1 MDRERE
7 RGQEKESDGEGL
19 ERERLLLNVFK
30 RIHDRLIQ
38 LYGHR

>member
-7 RGQEKESDGEGL
+7 RGQEIESDGEGL

-38 LYGHR
+38 LHGHR